1 MISVKE
7 QSVFKNWFKK
17 KAPEDF
23 ELEENLDQA
32 GELDETEAAEY
43 GLEAALDLDV
53 ADQGEIGESVE
64 IEEIVDE
71 SQWIE
76 SEPNEV
82 IEADVIEVPAKAG
95 GFFKRLFSGLDKTRK
110 QFTDRIDQ
118 LINNYGQIDD
128 ALFDELEEILI
139 TADIGMD
146 TTMRLIEKL
155 KEALKLR
162 KINDASMVKDVLK
175 DVMAEMLSTADEAKL
190 KVDSPSVVLV
200 IGVNG
205 AGKTTSIGKI
215 SNLLKSEGKSVLLAA
230 ADTFRAAAIDQLVV
244 WGKRSGVEVIAQAEG
259 SDPASVVFDA
269 IQAAKSRKS
278 DVLIV
283 DTAGRLHNKV
293 NLMNELAKIFR
304 IIDREYPGASREV
317 LLVLDATTG
326 QNAIQQAKLFQEVA
340 PITGV
345 VLTKLDG
352 TAKGGFIF
360 AVKETLGI
368 PVKLI
373 GVGEGIMDLQHFDPM
388 RFAHALMDSDAK
400 AEAEAEA
407 EV

>member
-1 MISVKE
+1 M
-7 QSVFKNWFKK
+7 FKNWFKK

>member
-1 MISVKE
+1 M
-7 QSVFKNWFKK
+7 FKNWFKK
-17 KAPEDF
+17 KEPTADEAN
-23 ELEENLDQA
+23 ESA
-32 GELDETEAAEY
+32 LDE
-43 GLEAALDLDV
+43 ALDL
-53 ADQGEIGESVE
+53 ADEEVE
-64 IEEIVDE
+64 V
-71 SQWIE
+71 
-76 SEPNEV
+76 EV
-82 IEADVIEVPAKAG
+82 EAEADEEVDTEADEEVEEKTG
-95 GFFKRLFSGLDKTRK
+95 GFFKRLFVGLDKTRK

-118 LINNYGQIDD
+118 LVNNYGAIDD
-128 ALFDELEEILI
+128 DLFEELEEILI

-146 TTMRLIEKL
+146 TAMKLIEKL
-155 KEALKLR
+155 KAQLKLQ
-162 KINDASMVKDVLK
+162 KISDASRVKEVLK
-175 DVMAEMLSTADEAKL
+175 EVMASMLNSTEEAAL
-190 KVDSPSVVLV
+190 NVATPSVILV

-215 SNLLKSEGKSVLLAA
+215 ANLLKREGKSVLLAA

-244 WGKRSGVEVIAQAEG
+244 WGKRSGLEVIAQAEG
-259 SDPASVVFDA
+259 SDPASVVYDA
-269 IQAAKSRKS
+269 IQSAKSRKT
-278 DVLIV
+278 DVLII

-304 IIDREYPGASREV
+304 IIDREYPGANREV

-368 PVKLI
+368 PIKLI
-373 GVGEGIMDLQHFDPM
+373 GVGEGIADLQHFNPLS
-388 RFAHALMDSDAK
+388 FAHALMDADARLEADSDGDGDL
-400 AEAEAEA
+400 
-407 EV
+407 